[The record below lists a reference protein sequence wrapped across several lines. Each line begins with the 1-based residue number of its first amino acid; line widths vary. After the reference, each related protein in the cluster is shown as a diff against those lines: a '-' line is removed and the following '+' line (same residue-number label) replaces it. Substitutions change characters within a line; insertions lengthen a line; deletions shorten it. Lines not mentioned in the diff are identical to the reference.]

1 MGIDLGLARQ
11 QLQGK
16 RKKEFERKMK
26 EKNARKS
33 ARRRGI
39 KQRRLAAEE
48 PKSIFSSNTV
58 FFGTI
63 AIILFTAIYIVPSI
77 FRADDDSSSISR
89 NNGQSTAVSAKSSVA
104 NSAIPGQQ
112 STSSG
117 VATADGSALPPPT
130 TVNDNLFIDVEVVTT
145 LAGVVQDAA
154 YYQLEDSLGVKTIT
168 RTGNTLDNFG
178 LPTLEINIQNNGDTN
193 VYLSE
198 LNFSAIKSAPSIT
211 PEFLVSSEINLNDP
225 EEKFIVIEND
235 GWGVVKN
242 SLLNG
247 ALVRSG
253 NSQTIQDIVIGEFE
267 GSAKID
273 ATTLLSNL
281 FGISTPQP
289 GEEILFSG
297 SLTYDYFGSDGTEVP
312 GTQEIDCRML
322 NKDVLENPA
331 DEDVIINP
339 ESTAK
344 RAIFE
349 VDKQDYSVQTRILNT
364 IKPGEEG
371 TILVV
376 IGVVKSSLHEFE
388 LDLQYNRSQKVNLGQ
403 FNLSYHLPR
412 SKNRKINEI
421 LP

>member
-16 RKKEFERKMK
+16 KKKEFKRKMK

-39 KQRRLAAEE
+39 KQRGPAAEE

-58 FFGTI
+58 FFGTL
-63 AIILFTAIYIVPSI
+63 AIILFTAIYVVPSI
-77 FRADDDSSSISR
+77 FKADDDRSSISLDT
-89 NNGQSTAVSAKSSVA
+89 GQPTAVSAKSTVV
-104 NSAIPGQQ
+104 NSAKPRQQ
-112 STSSG
+112 AASSG
-117 VATADGSALPPPT
+117 VATAGGSALPPPT
-130 TVNDNLFIDVEVVTT
+130 TVNENLFIDVEVVTT

-168 RTGNTLDNFG
+168 RTSNTLDNFG
-178 LPTLEINIQNNGDTN
+178 LPALEINIQNNGDTT

-198 LNFSAIKSAPSIT
+198 LNFSAIKSGPSIT

-235 GWGVVKN
+235 GWGTVKS

-247 ALVRSG
+247 TLVRSG
-253 NSQTIQDIVIGEFE
+253 TSQTIQDIVIGEFE

-273 ATTLLSNL
+273 ASALLSNV
-281 FGISTPQP
+281 FGISTPQL

-297 SLTYDYFGSDGTEVP
+297 SLKYDYYGADGTEVP
-312 GTQEIDCRML
+312 GTQEIECRLL
-322 NKDVLENPA
+322 NKDVQEKPA
-331 DEDVIINP
+331 NNDVTINP
-339 ESTAK
+339 ESIAK

-349 VDKQDYSVQTRILNT
+349 ADKQDYSVQTRILNT

-371 TILVV
+371 SILVV
-376 IGVVKSSLHEFE
+376 IGAVKSSLHQFE
-388 LDLQYNRSQKVNLGQ
+388 LDLQYNRSQQVNLGQ
-403 FNLSYHLPR
+403 FNLNYHLPR